1 MKFLCPN
8 CKAKYQIADEKV
20 AGRTLRMDCRRC
32 GNNVTIRADMEAE
45 EVDVAPVSEPLK
57 STPPSARA
65 SATAAPKRPTGAIA
79 AAAPRTSGSNV
90 GPAPSASTRAA
101 RPIGPPSGS
110 ALGADFRRNV
120 SMAPEAPKRTP
131 LDQWHVAIN
140 DVPVGPMR
148 RDEITKKIAAGAITG
163 ESLCWREGFDD
174 WRPLRDVTEL
184 AALLRRP
191 ATEMPKPAA
200 PRSPGGLGARPL
212 APAARPAPTAR
223 TSVRSNV
230 VPIGGRLGAV
240 ASLEPEFEEHEEAQ
254 EADEPTRVAG
264 FDLQRFE
271 EELAAKGKK
280 PEAKVEAKVEPKVE
294 PRAELKVDAKPLDRV
309 AKKSFP
315 PPPPEPAPIEL
326 REPSKRPSG
335 PLPARKDPTPAPR
348 PAAKIEAPPPV
359 VATSAFPAAVPVQPA
374 AKEERRAGIPVGGWI
389 AIAGAMAFGG
399 VLAVMVGSR
408 MLGEPTSPAVATNVP
423 VVAAPTTP
431 VPAAPPVAEI
441 VEPPPEAVV
450 PTTEVPAAE
459 VPVAEAPTTPSGGS
473 TARPHR
479 EGTTA
484 TPAATPTPTTPAAP
498 SGRFAAFQD
507 EASSTGPARI
517 AVAPRATSSEDNP
530 TGGQDELSA
539 DQLRAVIV
547 RERPA
552 VNRCWET
559 ELRRIGQAA
568 EVRLDVDLTIGGSG
582 TVTNVQTRGQTIG
595 GLSEC
600 IERSVRRWRFPPVSG
615 QTRTSFPLIFSGS

>member
-45 EVDVAPVSEPLK
+45 EVDVAPVSEPNK
-57 STPPSARA
+57 SAPPSARA
-65 SATAAPKRPTGAIA
+65 SASATAVPKRPTGSMASA
-79 AAAPRTSGSNV
+79 TASRTSGSNV
-90 GPAPSASTRAA
+90 GPAPSASSRAA

-148 RDEITKKIAAGAITG
+148 RDEITKKIATGAITG

-191 ATEMPKPAA
+191 AAEMPK

-212 APAARPAPTAR
+212 APAARPVAGSRVSA
-223 TSVRSNV
+223 RSNV
-230 VPIGGRLGAV
+230 VSIGGRLGAV
-240 ASLEPEFEEHEEAQ
+240 ASLEPEFEEHEGTQ

-264 FDLQRFE
+264 FDLHRFE
-271 EELAAKGKK
+271 EELAAKSK
-280 PEAKVEAKVEPKVE
+280 KVEPKVE
-294 PRAELKVDAKPLDRV
+294 AKAEPKLDPKPEPKLLERAAR
-309 AKKSFP
+309 KSFP
-315 PPPPEPAPIEL
+315 PPPADPVEL
-326 REPSKRPSG
+326 REPSKRPAAPAAIPSK
-335 PLPARKDPTPAPR
+335 PIPAPAAAARSLPATLPIIASAPAP
-348 PAAKIEAPPPV
+348 V
-359 VATSAFPAAVPVQPA
+359 GATNAFPVAVPVQPA
-374 AKEERRAGIPVGGWI
+374 PVAKQERRPGIPVGGWI

-399 VLAVMVGSR
+399 VLAAMVGSR
-408 MLGEPTSPAVATNVP
+408 MLGEAPAPAIATTVP
-423 VVAAPTTP
+423 VVAPATAPTAPPVAEMVEPPPEVTVAPTEAPAAEVSELAAPTTP
-431 VPAAPPVAEI
+431 AA
-441 VEPPPEAVV
+441 
-450 PTTEVPAAE
+450 
-459 VPVAEAPTTPSGGS
+459 GGS
-473 TARPHR
+473 TRPHR
-479 EGTTA
+479 EGTT
-484 TPAATPTPTTPAAP
+484 PAATTSTPTAPP

-507 EASSTGPARI
+507 EASSSGPAHI
-517 AVAPRATSSEDNP
+517 AVAARPPTGEDRP
-530 TGGQDELSA
+530 TGGQEELSA

-600 IERSVRRWRFPPVSG
+600 IERSVRRWRFPAVSG

>member
-32 GNNVTIRADMEAE
+32 GNNVTIRADMAAE

-65 SATAAPKRPTGAIA
+65 SATAAAPKRSTGAIA
-79 AAAPRTSGSNV
+79 AAAPRTGGSNV
-90 GPAPSASTRAA
+90 GPAPLASASRAA

-120 SMAPEAPKRTP
+120 SMAPDAPKRTP

-184 AALLRRP
+184 AALMRRP

-212 APAARPAPTAR
+212 APAARPVPTAR
-223 TSVRSNV
+223 TSIRSNV
-230 VPIGGRLGAV
+230 VPIGGRFGAV
-240 ASLEPEFEEHEEAQ
+240 ASLEPDFEEHEEAQ
-254 EADEPTRVAG
+254 DADEPTRVAG

-280 PEAKVEAKVEPKVE
+280 PEAKVEAKAE
-294 PRAELKVDAKPLDRV
+294 PRAELKVDPKTLERA
-309 AKKSFP
+309 AKKSVP
-315 PPPPEPAPIEL
+315 PPPPEPEAAPIEL
-326 REPSKRPSG
+326 REPSKRPSA
-335 PLPARKDPTPAPR
+335 PFPARKDPTPAPR
-348 PAAKIEAPPPV
+348 PAAKIGAPLPV
-359 VATSAFPAAVPVQPA
+359 VATSAFPAAVPLQPA
-374 AKEERRAGIPVGGWI
+374 ARQQERRGGIPVGGWI

-408 MLGEPTSPAVATNVP
+408 VLGEPSSPAVATNVP
-423 VVAAPTTP
+423 LVTAPTP

-441 VEPPPEAVV
+441 VEPPAEAVV
-450 PTTEVPAAE
+450 IPTTEVPVAE
-459 VPVAEAPTTPSGGS
+459 VPVTEAPTTPSGGS
-473 TARPHR
+473 NARPHR
-479 EGTTA
+479 EGTT
-484 TPAATPTPTTPAAP
+484 PAANPTPTTPAGAT
-498 SGRFAAFQD
+498 GRFAAFQD

-517 AVAPRATSSEDNP
+517 AVAPRATSTEDSV

-582 TVTNVQTRGQTIG
+582 TVTNVQTRGQTVG

-600 IERSVRRWRFPPVSG
+600 IERSVRRWRFPAVSG